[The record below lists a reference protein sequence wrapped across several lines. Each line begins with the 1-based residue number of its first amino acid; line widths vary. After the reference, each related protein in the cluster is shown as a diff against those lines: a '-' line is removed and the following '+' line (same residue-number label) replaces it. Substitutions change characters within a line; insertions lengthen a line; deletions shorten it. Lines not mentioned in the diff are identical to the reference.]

1 MSQARVLAVANQK
14 GGVGKTTT
22 AVNVSAY
29 LALGLRVLLV
39 DLDPQANATSSLGL
53 DPSGVELSTYDALI
67 GQAQLADAIVNSG
80 RPQLDIAPAS
90 RALAGAQVELVEL
103 SDREYRLERALAQV
117 LDRYEVVFV
126 DTPPSL
132 GILTLNA
139 LVAADRLLAP
149 VQCEYL
155 ALEGVAQLME
165 TIELVRATLNP
176 RLQLLG
182 MLMTMFDPRTRL
194 SSQVV
199 DEVRR
204 HFPDQTFDTVIPRS
218 VRLSEAPS
226 YGKPVLR
233 PRTRARVV
241 RAGRASTAW
250 VAAWARSSLAPR
262 SVCGKCQSTRF
273 IPIPGSRALTST
285 SRNWKS
291 WRNRFASTACCSPS
305 WSANCRMD
313 RSS

>member
-1 MSQARVLAVANQK
+1 VSGGKVVALANQK

-22 AVNVSAY
+22 AVNLGAY

-39 DLDPQANATSSLGL
+39 DLDPQANATSSLGI
-53 DPSGVELSTYDALI
+53 DPNGVELSTYEALLGEVPLSETI
-67 GQAQLADAIVNSG
+67 ISTGRAQLD
-80 RPQLDIAPAS
+80 LAPAS
-90 RALAGAQVELVEL
+90 RALAGAQVELVQMPE
-103 SDREYRLERALAQV
+103 REHRLRRALFLARDQYDV
-117 LDRYEVVFV
+117 LLI

-139 LVAADRLLAP
+139 LVAADALLAP

-176 RLQLLG
+176 RLELVG
-182 MLMTMFDPRTRL
+182 MLMTMYDPRTRL

-204 HFPDQTFDTVIPRS
+204 HFPDRTFDTVIPRS

-226 YGKPVLR
+226 FGKPVLEYE
-233 PRTRARVV
+233 P
-241 RAGRASTAW
+241 
-250 VAAWARSSLAPR
+250 
-262 SVCGKCQSTRF
+262 
-273 IPIPGSRALTST
+273 T
-285 SRNWKS
+285 SRG
-291 WRNRFASTACCSPS
+291 ATAY
-305 WSANCRMD
+305 ADLAQELIR
-313 RSS
+313 RGLLR

>member
-1 MSQARVLAVANQK
+1 VTVLAVANQK

-22 AVNVSAY
+22 AVNVGAY
-29 LALGLRVLLV
+29 LALGVRVLLV

-53 DPSGVELSTYDALI
+53 DPNRVELSTYDVLI
-67 GQAQLADAIVNSG
+67 GSAALGEAIVSSG
-80 RPQLDIAPAS
+80 RVQLDLAPAS
-90 RALAGAQVELVEL
+90 RALAGAQVELVEMD
-103 SDREYRLERALAQV
+103 DRERRLRAALVDVAP
-117 LDRYEVVFV
+117 RYDVVVV

-139 LVAADRLLAP
+139 LVAADLLLAP

-176 RLQLLG
+176 RLELLG

-194 SSQVV
+194 SPQVV

-204 HFPDQTFDTVIPRS
+204 HFPDQTFQTVIPRS

-226 YGKPVLR
+226 YGKSVLEYE
-233 PRTRARVV
+233 P
-241 RAGRASTAW
+241 
-250 VAAWARSSLAPR
+250 
-262 SVCGKCQSTRF
+262 
-273 IPIPGSRALTST
+273 T
-285 SRNWKS
+285 SRG
-291 WRNRFASTACCSPS
+291 
-305 WSANCRMD
+305 ANAYADLAQEVIQRGLL
-313 RSS
+313 RR

>member
-1 MSQARVLAVANQK
+1 MSDHPAAVGGARTTEVNPAATVLAVANQK

-22 AVNVSAY
+22 AVNLSAY
-29 LALGLRVLLV
+29 LALGVRVLLI

-53 DPSGVELSTYDALI
+53 DPNGVELSTYEALI
-67 GQAQLADAIVNSG
+67 GEVPLAEAIVNSG
-80 RPQLDIAPAS
+80 RVQLDVAPAS
-90 RALAGAQVELVEL
+90 RALAGAQVELVDMA
-103 SDREYRLERALAQV
+103 DRERRLRIALEDVAPRYDVV
-117 LDRYEVVFV
+117 LV

-176 RLQLLG
+176 RLELLG

-194 SSQVV
+194 SPQVV
-199 DEVRR
+199 AEVRR
-204 HFPDQTFDTVIPRS
+204 HFPDRTLQTVIPRS

-226 YGKPVLR
+226 YGKPVLEYE
-233 PRTRARVV
+233 P
-241 RAGRASTAW
+241 
-250 VAAWARSSLAPR
+250 
-262 SVCGKCQSTRF
+262 
-273 IPIPGSRALTST
+273 T
-285 SRNWKS
+285 SRG
-291 WRNRFASTACCSPS
+291 ASAY
-305 WSANCRMD
+305 ADLAQELIQRGLL
-313 RSS
+313 RG

>member
-1 MSQARVLAVANQK
+1 VSVLAVANQK

-53 DPSGVELSTYDALI
+53 DPSGVELSTYDVLI
-67 GQAQLADAIVNSG
+67 GQAPLAEAIISSG
-80 RPQLDIAPAS
+80 RQQLDVAPAS
-90 RALAGAQVELVEL
+90 RALAGAQVELVEMT
-103 SDREYRLERALAQV
+103 DRDRRLARALGDVAARYDVV
-117 LDRYEVVFV
+117 LV

-139 LVAADRLLAP
+139 LVAADLLLAP

-176 RLQLLG
+176 NLELLG

-194 SSQVV
+194 SPQVV
-199 DEVRR
+199 EEVRR
-204 HFPDQTFDTVIPRS
+204 HFPEQTFQTVIPRS

-226 YGKPVLR
+226 YGKPVLEYEPSSR
-233 PRTRARVV
+233 
-241 RAGRASTAW
+241 GASAY
-250 VAAWARSSLAPR
+250 ADLAQELIQR
-262 SVCGKCQSTRF
+262 GLLR
-273 IPIPGSRALTST
+273 R
-285 SRNWKS
+285 
-291 WRNRFASTACCSPS
+291 
-305 WSANCRMD
+305 
-313 RSS
+313 

>member
-1 MSQARVLAVANQK
+1 VSVVAVANQK

-29 LALGLRVLLV
+29 LALGLRVLLL

-53 DPSGVELSTYDALI
+53 DPNGVELSTYDALI
-67 GQAQLADAIVNSG
+67 GQAALSDAIVSSG
-80 RPQLDIAPAS
+80 RTQLDVAPAS
-90 RALAGAQVELVEL
+90 RALAGAQVELVDL
-103 SDREYRLERALAQV
+103 PDRERRLVHALDGVTSGYDVV
-117 LDRYEVVFV
+117 LI

-139 LVAADRLLAP
+139 LVAADLLLAP

-176 RLQLLG
+176 RLELLG

-194 SSQVV
+194 SPQVV
-199 DEVRR
+199 EEVRR
-204 HFPDQTFDTVIPRS
+204 HFPDRTLQTVIPRS

-226 YGKPVLR
+226 YGKPVLEYE
-233 PRTRARVV
+233 P
-241 RAGRASTAW
+241 
-250 VAAWARSSLAPR
+250 
-262 SVCGKCQSTRF
+262 
-273 IPIPGSRALTST
+273 T
-285 SRNWKS
+285 SRG
-291 WRNRFASTACCSPS
+291 
-305 WSANCRMD
+305 ANAYADLAQELIQRGLL
-313 RSS
+313 RR